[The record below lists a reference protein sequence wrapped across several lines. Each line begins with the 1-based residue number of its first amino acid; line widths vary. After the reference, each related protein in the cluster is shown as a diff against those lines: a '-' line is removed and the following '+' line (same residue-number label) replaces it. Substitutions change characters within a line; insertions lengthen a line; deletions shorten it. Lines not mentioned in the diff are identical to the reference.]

1 MRFGGYGSLQRG
13 VAERAL
19 WCYENV
25 QDGVVK
31 VVSDMKY
38 GVDFID
44 TQILSVYKSV
54 HIICLA
60 YIIILWNVQI
70 ITTHFGTAVVGSDIK
85 SSIVEWSFKLLTLR
99 AIFGKGSLLE
109 NVFIDMVNC

>member
-31 VVSDMKY
+31 
-38 GVDFID
+38 
-44 TQILSVYKSV
+44 
-54 HIICLA
+54 
-60 YIIILWNVQI
+60 I

>member
-1 MRFGGYGSLQRG
+1 MVGFDMVPRVLRFGGYGSLQRG

-31 VVSDMKY
+31 
-38 GVDFID
+38 
-44 TQILSVYKSV
+44 
-54 HIICLA
+54 
-60 YIIILWNVQI
+60 I
-70 ITTHFGTAVVGSDIK
+70 ITTHFGTAIVGSDIK